1 MAFINARLP
10 RVDSSKRVQQPC
22 VDEHPR
28 RHQER
33 IAWQKEA
40 HQKPGFGEDDR
51 HKYRISA
58 PGQQAI
64 ELVEPPEKFA
74 QDV

>member
-1 MAFINARLP
+1 MAFI
-10 RVDSSKRVQQPC
+10 SSEVAQGRQLEGVQEPC

-33 IAWQKEA
+33 VAWQKEA

-64 ELVEPPEKFA
+64 ELVEPPKKFA